1 MATVTLILSILSGL
15 LGLLT
20 TGMTS
25 GINALKKENGDLKK
39 ENAELRGKADAADAK
54 TKLLLAGEVDRREQI
69 ISGLKAELAAM
80 EAEQNANH
88 DPAVVRERLSKL
100 LSVP

>member
-1 MATVTLILSILSGL
+1 MEIVTIILSILGGL
-15 LGLLT
+15 LGLVT

-25 GINALKKENGDLKK
+25 GINSLKKENGDLKK
-39 ENAELRGKADAADAK
+39 ENAELRGKVDAADAK

-69 ISGLKAELAAM
+69 IAGLKAEIAAM
-80 EAEQNANH
+80 EAEQNENP